1 MGSKHEQQDQLTST
15 SHRELLMLSEVD
27 EKPDVTQRQLSSSIG
42 VALGLTN
49 LLLKNL
55 VQKGYVRVSK
65 ATWKRRLYTLT
76 PEGFSRRLRLM
87 TNYIQT
93 VLDHYQ
99 NVRQTLRNQLEPLA
113 LNSESRVAVYGTG
126 QFAEL
131 VYLGLK
137 EIGVEEID
145 FFEENAAADLR
156 FLGAPVMDVLSIKM
170 GRYDRVFIASVGST
184 KPLMCVLEKQGLEQD
199 QMVTF
204 FSEIPSKSS
213 TS

>member
-1 MGSKHEQQDQLTST
+1 
-15 SHRELLMLSEVD
+15 MLSEVED
-27 EKPDVTQRQLSSSIG
+27 KPDVTQRQLSSTIG

-55 VQKGYVRVSK
+55 VQKGYVRVSQ
-65 ATWKRRLYTLT
+65 ASWKRRLYTLT

-87 TNYIQT
+87 TNYIQM

-99 NVRQTLRNQLEPLA
+99 NVRQTLRDQLEPLA

-145 FFEENAAADLR
+145 FFEENADADLR
-156 FLGAPVMDVLSIKM
+156 FLGAPVMDVSAITM

-204 FSEIPSKSS
+204 FSEIPS
-213 TS
+213 TSRTS

>member
-1 MGSKHEQQDQLTST
+1 
-15 SHRELLMLSEVD
+15 MLSEVD
-27 EKPDVTQRQLSSSIG
+27 DKPDVTQRQLSSTIG

-55 VQKGYVRVSK
+55 VQKGYVRVSQ
-65 ATWKRRLYTLT
+65 ASWKRRLYTLT

-87 TNYIQT
+87 TNYIQM

-99 NVRQTLRNQLEPLA
+99 HVRQTLRDQLEPLA
-113 LNSESRVAVYGTG
+113 LNSESRVAVYGIG

-145 FFEENAAADLR
+145 FFEENAVSDLR
-156 FLGAPVMDVLSIKM
+156 FLGAPVMDVSFIKM

-184 KPLMCVLEKQGLEQD
+184 KPLMCVLEKQGLDQD
-199 QMVTF
+199 QVVTF
-204 FSEIPSKSS
+204 FSEFPSNSN

>member
-1 MGSKHEQQDQLTST
+1 
-15 SHRELLMLSEVD
+15 MLSEVD
-27 EKPDVTQRQLSSSIG
+27 DKPDVTQRQLSSTIG

-99 NVRQTLRNQLEPLA
+99 NVRQTLRDQLEPLA

-145 FFEENAAADLR
+145 FFDDNAVADLR
-156 FLGAPVMDVLSIKM
+156 FLGALVMDVSAIKM

-184 KPLMCVLEKQGLEQD
+184 KPLMCVLEKQGLEHD

>member
-1 MGSKHEQQDQLTST
+1 MCSKNEQPDQLTSFN
-15 SHRELLMLSEVD
+15 HRELLMLSEVED
-27 EKPDVTQRQLSSSIG
+27 KPDVTQRQLSSTIG

-55 VQKGYVRVSK
+55 VQKGYVRVSQ
-65 ATWKRRLYTLT
+65 ASWKRRLYTLT

-87 TNYIQT
+87 TNYIQM

-99 NVRQTLRNQLEPLA
+99 NVRQTLRDQLEPLA
-113 LNSESRVAVYGTG
+113 LNSESRVAIYGTG

-137 EIGVEEID
+137 EIGIEEID
-145 FFEENAAADLR
+145 FFEENVVANPR
-156 FLGAPVMDVLSIKM
+156 FLGAPVMDVSSINM
-170 GRYDRVFIASVGST
+170 ERYDRVFIAYVGST
-184 KPLMCVLEKQGLEQD
+184 KPLMRVLEKHGLEQD
-199 QMVTF
+199 QIVTF
-204 FSEIPSKSS
+204 FSKIPSKSR